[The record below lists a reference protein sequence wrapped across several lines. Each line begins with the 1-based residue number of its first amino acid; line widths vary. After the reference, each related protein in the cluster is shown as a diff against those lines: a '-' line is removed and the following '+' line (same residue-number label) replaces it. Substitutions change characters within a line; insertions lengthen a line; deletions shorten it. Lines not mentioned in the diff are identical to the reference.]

1 MHTWRYN
8 VSDKNAARLNMTEVT
23 TQFTFQSS
31 KPIKGAAC
39 FYCIYINYSEIK
51 ASERLGCLN
60 IFEKQKLL
68 FIVTFSCLLRALMH
82 FAFNCHLPWL
92 ADSYQLLNAL
102 CLDQRPCIFRAVSN
116 DFMDGI
122 QHRNH
127 CILFQ
132 VLCRSL
138 LPAGQISYQLT
149 HGITT

>member
-1 MHTWRYN
+1 MVLRRIWQRVHVLTWLKWLLHFFFN
-8 VSDKNAARLNMTEVT
+8 QANLLKVMTV
-23 TQFTFQSS
+23 FTV
-31 KPIKGAAC
+31 
-39 FYCIYINYSEIK
+39 YILITLK

-60 IFEKQKLL
+60 TFTKQKLL
-68 FIVTFSCLLRALMH
+68 FTVKFWCLQRVLTH
-82 FAFNCHLPWL
+82 FAFHCHLPWL

-102 CLDQRPCIFRAVSN
+102 CLDQRPCIFWAVSN

>member
-1 MHTWRYN
+1 
-8 VSDKNAARLNMTEVT
+8 MTEMT
-23 TQFTFQSS
+23 TLLTFFKWS
-31 KPIKGAAC
+31 KPIIGADC
-39 FYCIYINYSEIK
+39 FYYVYSNYSEMK

-60 IFEKQKLL
+60 TFTKQKLL
-68 FIVTFSCLLRALMH
+68 FTVTFSCLQWALLH

-102 CLDQRPCIFRAVSN
+102 CLDQRPCIFWAVSN

-138 LPAGQISYQLT
+138 LPAGQISYQLP